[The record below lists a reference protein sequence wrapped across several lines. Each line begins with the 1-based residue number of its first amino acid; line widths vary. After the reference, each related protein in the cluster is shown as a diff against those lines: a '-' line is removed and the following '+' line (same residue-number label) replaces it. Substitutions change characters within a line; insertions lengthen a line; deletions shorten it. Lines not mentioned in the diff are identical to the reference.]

1 MDAGDDGRRVL
12 KVWRVGDIESKHV
25 QSVCLR
31 LHCGLERKRA
41 GCPEGRGIAVKL
53 VRYEG
58 SVALEDKSLR
68 ELMYGGSLRQ
78 KQGRGG
84 ERERDLRPRL
94 QWDSGGEGDCDL
106 VEEIPMTATLPD
118 SLGDEACN
126 HQRRLKS
133 GSFACGDL
141 LDTHFITSYRDF
153 GRVLPLGTAPYMHI
167 HTSTH
172 AL

>member
-94 QWDSGGEGDCDL
+94 QWVTVIWL
-106 VEEIPMTATLPD
+106 
-118 SLGDEACN
+118 
-126 HQRRLKS
+126 RRS
-133 GSFACGDL
+133 
-141 LDTHFITSYRDF
+141 R
-153 GRVLPLGTAPYMHI
+153 
-167 HTSTH
+167 
-172 AL
+172 